1 MKIKFGFNLSSLF
14 MTIIYHINIR
24 CLSTNVNC
32 GGWRKTVFFISDT
45 KVILNIYYLCYV
57 DTVDTTT
64 CTCIKKCVLHKKREA
79 TLNLMHSH
87 YHLLNTHPQRIPKD
101 IRVER
106 DQKLHSPSGQMDG
119 EMFLCK

>member
-45 KVILNIYYLCYV
+45 KVILNIYYLYKTPQLAHASKSV
-57 DTVDTTT
+57 YYTR
-64 CTCIKKCVLHKKREA
+64 REA

-106 DQKLHSPSGQMDG
+106 DQKLYSPSGQMDG
-119 EMFLCK
+119 EMFLCKQSLMS